1 MPVLLIEQQP
11 GTVSFQEARAMLLE
25 RCCDQTV
32 IIGHA
37 LNNDLVRSDAVYF
50 IFLELNGMHHESRFG
65 RTEYATV
72 AMGREGPCDMPRKFD
87 LPLS

>member
-37 LNNDLVRSDAVYF
+37 LNNDLVLSAVLHF
-50 IFLELNGMHHESRFG
+50 S
-65 RTEYATV
+65 
-72 AMGREGPCDMPRKFD
+72 
-87 LPLS
+87 